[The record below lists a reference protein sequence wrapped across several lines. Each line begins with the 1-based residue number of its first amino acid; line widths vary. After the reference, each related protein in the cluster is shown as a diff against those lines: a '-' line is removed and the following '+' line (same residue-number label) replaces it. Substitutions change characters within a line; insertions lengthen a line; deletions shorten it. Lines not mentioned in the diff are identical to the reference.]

1 MSWDAALVILVIAGI
16 ALCLV
21 GLINALRP
29 KSMTD
34 EMMQLRKE
42 LRKGKK

>member
-21 GLINALRP
+21 GLVNALRP
-29 KSMTD
+29 KSTTD
-34 EMMQLRKE
+34 EMMQLRRE
-42 LRKGKK
+42 LRKKKR